1 MKKRLLTSILILS
14 MLFVTAIGGLT
25 VSASEN
31 PLSNAESISP
41 RFTNCNVCDF
51 AFQVL
56 DPGEAH
62 VAVTYSAKAD
72 VFVQA
77 KLTVKIQKKFLGIFW
92 KDVDIGLTDNEWIE
106 YSYDIRGQFYN
117 YFPADGTGLYRA
129 VIRLEVH
136 GTTGVSDI
144 IEDTIEFRYN

>member
-14 MLFVTAIGGLT
+14 MLFVTVVGGLT
-25 VSASEN
+25 VSASEYS
-31 PLSNAESISP
+31 LSNDNISP
-41 RFTNCNVCDF
+41 RFTNCDICDF
-51 AFQVL
+51 TFNVL
-56 DPGEAH
+56 DPGDAH

-77 KLTVKIQKKFLGIFW
+77 KLTVKIQKKFLGLFW
-92 KDVDIGLTDNEWIE
+92 KDVDIGLTDNEWVE
-106 YSYDIRGQFYN
+106 YSYDIHGQFYN

-129 VIRLEVH
+129 VIRLEMH
-136 GTTGVSDI
+136 GTTGVSDV